1 MGLEL
6 PPRARRVGLLTA
18 GSAGLLLLGAC
29 SAEDQDQIRRLAMP
43 EPITDRA
50 PYIYDL
56 WQGAWIAAILVGV
69 LVWGLIGWA
78 AFKYR
83 RRADDEIPVQTRY
96 NLPIEILYTV
106 APIVVV
112 LVFFYYTVTVQNDVL
127 APAGGEDGE
136 ADHNITVVGQQWSWT
151 FNYIDEEGVGDVYDR
166 GTPAHLP
173 QLWLVEDQT
182 VTFTLHSPDVIHSFW
197 VPSFYFKLDVI
208 PGRDQ
213 SFSLTPTEQGEFA
226 GRQRRPGHIVRG
238 QPRRPTVGLEGAA
251 VVHPE
256 RPVDPGDQLL
266 LDALP
271 AAPEDGEQ
279 VGIDRDAGPFHPG
292 GGGHV
297 PATQQGPR
305 QVDPRQHGRQ

>member
-1 MGLEL
+1 VGLEL

-127 APAGGEDGE
+127 DSADGEGGE
-136 ADHNITVVGQQWSWT
+136 ADHSIKVVGQQWSWT
-151 FNYIDEEGVGDVYDR
+151 FNYVEEDAVG
-166 GTPAHLP
+166 G
-173 QLWLVEDQT
+173 QT
-182 VTFTLHSPDVIHSFW
+182 VFTGGTTAERPTLVLPVNESVDFDLHSPDVIHSFW
-197 VPSFYFKLDVI
+197 VPGFLMKLDVV
-208 PGRDQ
+208 PGRVN
-213 SFSLTPTEQGEFA
+213 SFSLTPTKEGTFVGRCAELCGAYHSRMLFNVDVVSAEEYDAYLQELEAEGNVGEA
-226 GRQRRPGHIVRG
+226 TGGADADSQA
-238 QPRRPTVGLEGAA
+238 GLEGEVQDDDATNQ
-251 VVHPE
+251 
-256 RPVDPGDQLL
+256 GD
-266 LDALP
+266 A
-271 AAPEDGEQ
+271 E
-279 VGIDRDAGPFHPG
+279 
-292 GGGHV
+292 
-297 PATQQGPR
+297 
-305 QVDPRQHGRQ
+305 